1 MADFLRFLL
10 FIALTGVHFNCFA
23 ESRKELRGKADF
35 NHEIVIQL
43 RSSTPL
49 NRVDPSRV
57 ISLSWRPR
65 VFLYQGFLTDE
76 ECDHLIYL
84 AQDPKVGIAGNGD
97 NSRQTVKKRMLASTK
112 LLPDTDDNV
121 ITRIEERVAAWTLLP
136 SDNGQSLQVAQYG
149 VEEHTAQN
157 LSYFSNQSLST
168 SNEALVATL
177 VFYLSN
183 VTHGGQ
189 ILFPNSEDKSKIW
202 TDCTKSSE
210 ILRPIKGNAMLFF
223 NLHLNTSPDPSSFHS
238 RCPVQESEMWV
249 ATKFFFLRPTIAG
262 NPPPYQS
269 GSSSDEC
276 SDEDDNCPAWA
287 TSGECE
293 KNPVY
298 MIGSDDYFGTCRK
311 SCKAC

>member
-10 FIALTGVHFNCFA
+10 LFIAVIGQHSNSFA
-23 ESRKELRGKADF
+23 ESRKELRGNADF
-35 NHEIVIQL
+35 NHETVIQL
-43 RSSTPL
+43 RTSTPL

-76 ECDHLIYL
+76 ECDHLISL
-84 AQDPKVGIAGNGD
+84 VIKEAIVGNGD

-136 SDNGQSLQVAQYG
+136 TDNGQSLQVTHYG
-149 VEEHTAQN
+149 VEEATAQN

-168 SNEALVATL
+168 SKEPLVATL

-189 ILFPNSEDKSKIW
+189 ILFPNSEEKNKIW
-202 TDCTKSSE
+202 IDCTKSSE
-210 ILRPIKGNAMLFF
+210 ILRPIKGNAILFF
-223 NLHLNTSPDPSSFHS
+223 NLHLNTSPDPSSSHS
-238 RCPVQESEMWV
+238 RCPVQDPEMWV
-249 ATKFFFLRPTIAG
+249 ATKLFFLRPTIAG
-262 NPPPYQS
+262 NPPPHQS
-269 GSSSDEC
+269 DSSSDEC
-276 SDEDDNCPAWA
+276 SDEDDNCQSWA
-287 TSGECE
+287 ASGECE
-293 KNPVY
+293 KNPIY

-311 SCKAC
+311 SCKVC

>member
-10 FIALTGVHFNCFA
+10 LFIAVIGQHSNSFA
-23 ESRKELRGKADF
+23 ESRKELRGNADF
-35 NHEIVIQL
+35 NHETVIQL
-43 RSSTPL
+43 RTSTPL

-65 VFLYQGFLTDE
+65 SEAIV
-76 ECDHLIYL
+76 
-84 AQDPKVGIAGNGD
+84 GNGD

-136 SDNGQSLQVAQYG
+136 TDNGQSLQVTHYG
-149 VEEHTAQN
+149 VEEATAQN

-168 SNEALVATL
+168 SKEPLVATL

-189 ILFPNSEDKSKIW
+189 ILFPNSEEKNKIW
-202 TDCTKSSE
+202 IDCTKSSE
-210 ILRPIKGNAMLFF
+210 ILRPIKGNAILFF
-223 NLHLNTSPDPSSFHS
+223 NLHLNTSPDPSSSHS
-238 RCPVQESEMWV
+238 RCPVQDPEMWV
-249 ATKFFFLRPTIAG
+249 ATKLFFLRPTIAG
-262 NPPPYQS
+262 NPPPHQS
-269 GSSSDEC
+269 DSSSDEC
-276 SDEDDNCPAWA
+276 SDEDDNCQSWA
-287 TSGECE
+287 ASGECE
-293 KNPVY
+293 KNPIY

-311 SCKAC
+311 SCKVC